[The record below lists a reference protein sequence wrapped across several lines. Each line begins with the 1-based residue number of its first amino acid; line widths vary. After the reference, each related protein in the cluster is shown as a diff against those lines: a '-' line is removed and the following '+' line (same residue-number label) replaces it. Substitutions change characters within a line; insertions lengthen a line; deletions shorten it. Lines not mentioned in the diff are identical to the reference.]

1 MSCPSIGRGITNK
14 LLPGRDSVTPINLPL
29 AHGRPLPLVLWPRGD
44 FMLSIQPGAPTSGP
58 SGCVQRRREK
68 VSQESPV
75 PTAGREMVW
84 PAGGAFSY
92 QDPWLCSNKHPSP
105 PTILCEKASRSSR
118 DASQATGVTE
128 GLKMPAVQLG
138 LQGPRSCLQTSVS
151 AKAKCNSHWNSHRPH
166 CSSLRLQ
173 PPWGGRGRAGLEA

>member
-138 LQGPRSCLQTSVS
+138 LQGPRSCLQRLPCQQKPNAIATGILTGHTALLSG
-151 AKAKCNSHWNSHRPH
+151 CNRP
-166 CSSLRLQ
+166 
-173 PPWGGRGRAGLEA
+173 GEAEAGPG